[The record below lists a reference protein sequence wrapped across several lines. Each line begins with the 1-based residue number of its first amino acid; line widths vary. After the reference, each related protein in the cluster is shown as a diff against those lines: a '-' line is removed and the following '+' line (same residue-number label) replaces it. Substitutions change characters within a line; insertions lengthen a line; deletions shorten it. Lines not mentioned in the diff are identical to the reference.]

1 MSPGLLPPE
10 HVPLPTDEEK
20 KAFLVGL
27 RKIFPKSAIL
37 ATCFPKPRDDSS
49 VPRRL
54 PRTVTSLYHPRYKEL
69 SQTVLL
75 KECERVFN
83 EELKVTSKESRY
95 LAESTRL
102 QTQSQTWF
110 EHRRGRLTASKFG
123 AICHTSV
130 TKPSRSL
137 VAQILQLSPMPKSA
151 ALSWGIEHEKTA
163 REQYL
168 AIQEKQ
174 HTSFKLEATGL
185 CVNPSFPHLGA
196 SPDGLISCNCCG
208 NGVLEIKCPYSVR
221 HTTPDQASYL
231 LSTDDGYKL
240 SEKHDYYY
248 QIQGQLGILQRQ
260 RCDFVCWTP
269 HGIHIEQIIY
279 DPSFFSNICCK
290 LQSFFVLVVLP
301 RVLCGAEKENTCH
314 PSETT
319 GVFCY
324 CRKGEVGKMVLCDN
338 PSCKYGWFH
347 FSCINL
353 KSAPEGAWFCPDC
366 KK

>member
-1 MSPGLLPPE
+1 M
-10 HVPLPTDEEK
+10 
-20 KAFLVGL
+20 GL

-37 ATCFPKPRDDSS
+37 ATCFLQAHSDSS
-49 VPRRL
+49 VARRL

-69 SQTVLL
+69 SQPELM
-75 KECERVFN
+75 KECERVFSEDLN
-83 EELKVTSKESRY
+83 VTSEESKY

-102 QTQSQTWF
+102 QAQSHVWF
-110 EHRRGRLTASKFG
+110 EHRKGQLTASKFR

-130 TKPSRSL
+130 SKPSRSL
-137 VAQILQLSPMPKSA
+137 VAQILQLNPMPTSA
-151 ALSWGIEHEKTA
+151 ALSWRIEHEKTA
-163 REQYL
+163 REHYL
-168 AIQEKQ
+168 AVQAKQ
-174 HTSFKLEATGL
+174 HTSFKLEVTGL

-196 SPDGLISCNCCG
+196 SPDGLVSCSCCG
-208 NGVLEIKCPYSVR
+208 QGVLEIKCPYSVR
-221 HTTPDQASYL
+221 HTTPDQAPYL
-231 LSTDDGYKL
+231 LPIEDGHML
-240 SEKHDYYY
+240 SKQHDYYY

-279 DPSFFSNICCK
+279 DPSFFATICVK
-290 LQSFFVLVVLP
+290 LECFFVQVVLP
-301 RVLCGAEKENTCH
+301 RVLCGAEKENIGH
-314 PSETT
+314 SSEAT

-347 FSCINL
+347 FSCVNL

-366 KK
+366 KV